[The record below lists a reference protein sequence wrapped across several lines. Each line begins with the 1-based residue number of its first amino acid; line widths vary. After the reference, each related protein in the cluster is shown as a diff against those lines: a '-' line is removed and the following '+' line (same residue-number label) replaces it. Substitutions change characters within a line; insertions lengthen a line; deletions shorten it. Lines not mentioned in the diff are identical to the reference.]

1 LGTAIGAGIGF
12 VSSIVSQKIAGN
24 EEINWSS
31 VWIATAQGAI
41 IGTLPAAT
49 PLILGAG
56 VSAGVGFIADVADQK
71 IAQKKNWNEIKW
83 RKSILNGAIS
93 GTSYGVAG
101 KLKCKLQSRANKGPN
116 LTKLIFGAT
125 MARYKT
131 RGLISRFFIKYHGA
145 ASTLFDA
152 TWDIGV
158 ASVKSLIESQIE
170 VEMTEDKSGGIWI
183 T

>member
-83 RKSILNGAIS
+83 RRE
-93 GTSYGVAG
+93 
-101 KLKCKLQSRANKGPN
+101 CDFRW
-116 LTKLIFGAT
+116 
-125 MARYKT
+125 KT
-131 RGLISRFFIKYHGA
+131 CR
-145 ASTLFDA
+145 
-152 TWDIGV
+152 
-158 ASVKSLIESQIE
+158 
-170 VEMTEDKSGGIWI
+170 
-183 T
+183 